1 MSKRFVHRRSSAT
14 SAPPKPKNTYFF
26 APGVHITL
34 RAPLDLQVIHDIL
47 SQHNWTVCA
56 AVEERS
62 KKDVVHSHILI
73 WAPQNPQPVQ
83 DIKWSA
89 QDLSVRLGKW
99 PHIQP
104 VTTRA
109 HAIHVTAYMC
119 KQSLPAL
126 MTSTAAVMSFWT
138 QAVFDKSCD
147 LHQKAVID
155 SPDLCESYNSQVR
168 RIRDGWN
175 LQQEQ

>member
-1 MSKRFVHRRSSAT
+1 MAT
-14 SAPPKPKNTYFF
+14 SAPPKPKNTYFW

-34 RAPLDLQVIHDIL
+34 QAPLDLQVVHELL
-47 SQHNWTVCA
+47 STRQWTVCA
-56 AVEERS
+56 AVEEIA
-62 KKDVVHSHILI
+62 KKGSCHSHILI
-73 WAPQNPQPVQ
+73 WAPQTPLPVQ
-83 DIKWSA
+83 EHKWSA
-89 QDLSVRLGKW
+89 QELSAHLGKW

-104 VTTRA
+104 VTTEA

-126 MTSTAAVMSFWT
+126 MTSDAQTMSRWT
-138 QAVFDKSCD
+138 QAVFDKTCE
-147 LHQKAVID
+147 LHQRAVID

-175 LQQEQ
+175 LSDNQ